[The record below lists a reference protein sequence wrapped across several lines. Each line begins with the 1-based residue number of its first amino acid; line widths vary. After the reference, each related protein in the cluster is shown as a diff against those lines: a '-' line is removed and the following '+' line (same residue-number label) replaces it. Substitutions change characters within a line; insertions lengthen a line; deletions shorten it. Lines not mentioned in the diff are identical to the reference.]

1 MDNQIPLQELVD
13 KLVEAKAI
21 SAHVRWEESDRETLT
36 ELLEDIKRKS
46 KY

>member
-21 SAHVRWEESDRETLT
+21 SAHIRWEESDREALQNLW
-36 ELLEDIKRKS
+36 EEIKRKQQ
-46 KY
+46 